1 MKNLLIAAAIATV
14 TAAAGL
20 SPSWAAGPRASSS
33 DAIHEAAKTGTPH
46 YEWQYGYVG
55 RHARYQAHWVLVR

>member
-1 MKNLLIAAAIATV
+1 MKSLLIAALVASV

-20 SPSWAAGPRASSS
+20 SPALADGPRASGGN
-33 DAIHEAAKTGTPH
+33 AIHEASKTGTPH

-55 RHARYQAHWVLVR
+55 RHPRYQAHWVLVR